1 MREKALSIELAM
13 TDIQRERA
21 IRRIRAKRGFWLH
34 LGFYLVTNAV
44 LVVIWAMTWTGYFWP
59 GWVLLGWGM
68 GLIAHASAIF
78 IAWRPISE
86 ERIQRELKEP
96 T

>member
-44 LVVIWAMTWTGYFWP
+44 LAVIWAMTWTGYFWP

>member
-34 LGFYLVTNAV
+34 LGFYLATNAV

>member
-1 MREKALSIELAM
+1 METAM
-13 TDIQRERA
+13 PEMQRERA

-34 LGFYLVTNAV
+34 LGFYLTTNAV

-59 GWVLLGWGM
+59 SWVMLGWGI
-68 GLIAHASAIF
+68 GLLAHASAVF
-78 IAWRPISE
+78 IVWRPISE

>member
-1 MREKALSIELAM
+1 MHDKAFFIELAM
-13 TDIQRERA
+13 TDMQRDRA
-21 IRRIRAKRGFWLH
+21 IRRIRAKRGVWLH
-34 LGFYLVTNAV
+34 LGFYLATNAV
-44 LVVIWAMTWTGYFWP
+44 LVVVWAMTWTGYFWP
-59 GWVLLGWGM
+59 GWVLLGWGI

-78 IAWRPISE
+78 VAWRPISE